1 MTNHSGNEQWTTFLD
16 RLVHDMREPL
26 RSIHAF
32 SELLGDMASGRL
44 DAEGDRVLD
53 EIVAGA
59 SRMREI
65 LESVSAYSLALH
77 EADSS
82 PAATSLQST
91 LKIVVA
97 KLEDR
102 IRAGGATVTGVETS
116 GEKLPKFDIGLE
128 PLMQLLEN
136 LIGNALLF
144 RSDAPPV
151 VRISAAPG
159 DAGMWTVRVED
170 NGIGIAQENR
180 DAIFLPF
187 MRVEGRKYPG
197 TGLGLS
203 ICKAIVESRG
213 GRIWVEPAASGG
225 AIFAF
230 TLPEA

>member
-1 MTNHSGNEQWTTFLD
+1 MTSHNGNEQWAVFLD

-32 SELLGDMASGRL
+32 SEVLGEMASGRL
-44 DAEGDRVLD
+44 GTEGDRVLG
-53 EIVAGA
+53 EILEGT
-59 SRMREI
+59 SRMRHI

-77 EADSS
+77 GMGASTG
-82 PAATSLQST
+82 ATSLQSA
-91 LKIVVA
+91 LKIVVGR
-97 KLEDR
+97 LDDR
-102 IRAGGATVTGVETS
+102 IRAAGAKVAVVETS

-128 PLMQLLEN
+128 RLMQVLEN

-170 NGIGIAQENR
+170 NGIGIAAENR
-180 DAIFLPF
+180 EAIFLPF